1 MVWSVGVRLVCLSP
15 LDMVCVVY
23 SMLRACCMLC
33 VVCQSTCCVLYVEIP
48 CSATLSARL
57 LSYSCCAD
65 LLEPTQPAP
74 ISPAPDVQA
83 AADSAASAVQA
94 VLPDAVTVAK
104 DCVRSAVLAL
114 MLYDVRDDHRVHT
127 YFDHSMYFGWNK
139 STWDRSWNPVGNR
152 I

>member
-1 MVWSVGVRLVCLSP
+1 MPCRMLH
-15 LDMVCVVY
+15 VV
-23 SMLRACCMLC
+23 CCMP
-33 VVCQSTCCVLYVEIP
+33 VDVLYRHLVARP
-48 CSATLSARL
+48 SVHACSHTL
-57 LSYSCCAD
+57 CCAD